1 MMEPFTM
8 KMMPDDANDST
19 GGMPASNEAGETP
32 AAAQN
37 GDNVSSSRLLLD
49 ETAETLRRVMG
60 DALDSLRI
68 ERVIVGVFFTG
79 VKLNNGCGGVAYTP
93 PELIKRAG
101 VELLKGSSQVI
112 KGMKAT
118 RVMAGKL
125 DGPLAA
131 IIRLATLHAL
141 SVPFFGNG
149 RYAVDD
155 GNDISGFARLF
166 TGRRVCMVGAIIPLL
181 KRLKKLGTAETMVI
195 DHKMDTSFEAS
206 LGNRVSPEHTAEVL
220 AQCNTAVFTGATI
233 ANGSLSRLIAMVPA
247 DAAIAVVG
255 PTAGFIPDELFRRNV
270 ALVGTVIVHDSDRAL
285 DILAEGGG
293 AYELFKNCM
302 RKINMRNMERI
313 HALHL
318 MNGA

>member
-1 MMEPFTM
+1 ME
-8 KMMPDDANDST
+8 MMPDDARDSAEST
-19 GGMPASNEAGETP
+19 YGSNGAGESPGDTR
-32 AAAQN
+32 N

-49 ETAETLRRVMG
+49 ETAATLRRLMG
-60 DALDSLRI
+60 DTIDDVRI

-93 PELIKRAG
+93 PDLIKRAG
-101 VELLKGSSQVI
+101 LELLKGSSQVI
-112 KGMKAT
+112 KGMNVAQ
-118 RVMAGKL
+118 VIAGDL
-125 DGPLAA
+125 VGPFAE
-131 IIRLATLHAL
+131 IIRLATLNAL
-141 SVPFFGNG
+141 SVPFFDKG

-166 TGRRVCMVGAIIPLL
+166 TGRKVCMVGAIIPLL
-181 KRLKKLGTAETMVI
+181 KRLITLGTAETMVI

-206 LGNRVSPEHTAEVL
+206 LGNRVPPERTAEML
-220 AQCNTAVFTGATI
+220 ARCETAVFTGATI
-233 ANGSLSRLIAMVPA
+233 ANGSISRLIGMVPA

-255 PTAGFIPDELFRRNV
+255 PTAGFIPDVLFRRNV

-285 DILAEGGG
+285 DVLAEGGG

-302 RKINMRNMERI
+302 RKINMRNSDRL

-318 MNGA
+318 MDGA